1 MIIVE
6 DSSLL
11 TVPKQRLIPHH
22 AGPHREAPGPVRR
35 QREGEKQCKNF
46 YCSFLGKPGKARQAG
61 LGLSSLNIIGSG
73 V

>member
-35 QREGEKQCKNF
+35 QKEGEKQGVRTFIAVSWENQERQ
-46 YCSFLGKPGKARQAG
+46 GKQ
-61 LGLSSLNIIGSG
+61 